1 MHTPALIMPI
11 MLAILLLPTTVFGAP
26 TLLGHT
32 HDPGD
37 HHVGPSHDDEG
48 EGDGAPPEGS
58 GDGTEA
64 AQQDWDVLAVH
75 GQHHAATIEVSE
87 GTFMSVS
94 AHGDALVFDLLGD
107 IWSLPLEG
115 GTATRLTDD
124 AAWDSEPRF
133 SPDGTR
139 IAFVSDRGG
148 NENVWTMNPD
158 GSGRVQVTHEEDAR
172 VTDPVWDP
180 TGDWLVVRRRTVDTR
195 SIGVTE
201 LWQVHLDGGAGFRL
215 TSLDE
220 DPHAG
225 EAAVSADGRY
235 VYFSTRN
242 GRFDYDHDPVAG
254 LWRVVRLD
262 RQTGQ
267 MRTIVG
273 GGGSAVRPEL
283 SPDGRTLAF
292 VSRDRTKTLL
302 EVMELDSGRR
312 RVIADWLDHD
322 HMEGFALHGV
332 YPDMAWLP
340 SDEIVLWAEGKLWR
354 LGLDGARTEIPF
366 TASGTWTFHDVPRPT
381 LAPANEVTA
390 RVVRWPVAAPDGRI
404 AFSAMGVL
412 WERSAA
418 GTVTRVSEG
427 NGYAPAW
434 SPNGDSLAYTTW
446 KDCPAASAAPEDATV
461 PLPDCG
467 GRLLV
472 RTGRKTVRLPLS
484 GELVNPSWDADGDRL
499 VVLRGRNGQAEP
511 GPAAWWEIV
520 LLEKGKRSGWTSH
533 VVGDVGGQGFRA
545 PQLRLHRDRVWWSE
559 RRATGARAP
568 AETVLKSMNLDGND
582 VRTHLVFPG
591 AQEVV
596 ISPDFRRVA
605 YKLGH
610 AAHVAALPSQWWG
623 SEVSLSALPKR
634 TVAKEVG
641 DWLAWEPGT
650 NALSWSVGNTRYTV
664 DATDVTDPEDD
675 ARKSVPREMQLLATL
690 PRARPDGVLALTGAT
705 VLTMN
710 GDEAIKD
717 ATVVIDGDRIVSVE
731 PGGSVPQGATVRD
744 VAGKYVMPG
753 FIDVHAHSHY
763 AHGDVLPEQ
772 DWRYLTAL
780 DFGVTTVHDPSANT
794 DNVFTLAEMVEAG
807 LMDGPRVY
815 STGFV
820 LYGALSNDGAKTPDA
835 EAALGHVRR
844 LKAVGAPS
852 VKVYQQS
859 RRDQRQWYV
868 AACNELG
875 VLCVAEGGGD
885 IWMTLGMVADGFQ
898 AIEHALPIAPLYSDV
913 KQWMA
918 ASRSED
924 SWGSAYTPTL
934 LVAYGGM
941 SGENFF
947 YQHHN
952 PIRSERLL
960 RNHPRRALDR
970 KAWRWKMHAQD
981 GDWNHQQT
989 ARDAAEMARDGVL
1002 VTLGAHG
1009 QLQGLGVHWEL
1020 WALGGPGAMTPAE
1033 ALRAGTIEGARY
1045 LGLEDQLGTVEAGKL
1060 ADLVVLD
1067 ADPRMDLHRTTD
1079 IAFTVKNGTIYE

>member
-1 MHTPALIMPI
+1 
-11 MLAILLLPTTVFGAP
+11 MLALLLPASAVAAP
-26 TLLGHT
+26 GLLGHT

-37 HHVGPSHDDEG
+37 HHVGPSHDDAEEG
-48 EGDGAPPEGS
+48 EGPAPE
-58 GDGTEA
+58 GDGTGEA
-64 AQQDWDVLAVH
+64 AAEEEWDVLATH
-75 GQHHAATIEVSE
+75 GDHHEATIEVSE

-94 AHGDALVFDLLGD
+94 AHGDRLVFDLLGD
-107 IWSLPLEG
+107 IWSLPLAG
-115 GTATRLTDD
+115 GQATRLTDD

-148 NENVWTMNPD
+148 NENVWTMAVD
-158 GSGRVQVTHEEDAR
+158 GTDLQQVTHEEEAR

-180 TGDWLVVRRRTVDTR
+180 AGDWLVVRRRTVDTR

-201 LWQVHLDGGAGFRL
+201 LWQVHTSGGKGFKL
-215 TSLDE
+215 TSLDS

-225 EAAVSADGRY
+225 EATVSADGRY

-242 GRFDYDHDPVAG
+242 GRFQYDHDPVGG
-254 LWRVVRLD
+254 LWRVARLD
-262 RQTGQ
+262 RKTGQ

-273 GGGSAVRPEL
+273 GAGSAVRPEL
-283 SPDGRTLAF
+283 SPDGATLAF

-302 EVMELDSGRR
+302 EVMDLETGRR
-312 RVIADWLDHD
+312 RVVADWLDHD

-340 SDEIVLWAEGKLWR
+340 SGELVLWAGGKLWR
-354 LGLDGARTEIPF
+354 VNLDGSKAEIPF
-366 TASGTWTFHDVPRPT
+366 TAKGTWTFHDVPRRKLLP
-381 LAPANEVTA
+381 PDEVTA
-390 RVVRWPVAAPDGRI
+390 KVVRWPVSAPDGRI
-404 AFSAMGVL
+404 AFSAMGAL
-412 WERSAA
+412 WERSAD
-418 GTVTRVSEG
+418 GEVTRVSEG

-434 SPNGDSLAYTTW
+434 SPDGKSLAFTTW
-446 KDCPAASAAPEDATV
+446 TDCPAPTEAPEDASA
-461 PLPDCG
+461 PLPECG
-467 GRLLV
+467 GQLLV
-472 RTGRKTVRLPLS
+472 RKGRKTEALPVG
-484 GELVNPSWDADGDRL
+484 GELVNPAWDEDGDRL
-499 VVLRGRNGQAEP
+499 VVLRGRNGNAEP
-511 GPAAWWEIV
+511 GPASWWEVV
-520 LLEKGKRSGWTSH
+520 LLERGKRKQWTATA
-533 VVGDVGGQGFRA
+533 VGDVGGSGFRA
-545 PQLRLHRDRVWWSE
+545 PQLRLRGDRVWWSE
-559 RRATGARAP
+559 NRSTAP
-568 AETVLKSMNLDGND
+568 RTPGETVLKSMNLAGDD

-591 AQEVV
+591 AQEVA

-605 YKLGH
+605 YKQGH
-610 AAHVAALPSQWWG
+610 GAHVAALPDQWWG
-623 SEVSLSALPKR
+623 SEVSLSAVPTR
-634 TVAKEVG
+634 TVAEEIG
-641 DWLAWEPGT
+641 DWLSWEPGT
-650 NALSWSVGNTRYTV
+650 NTVTWAVGNTRY
-664 DATDVTDPEDD
+664 ALDVTDLSKPEDEEAD
-675 ARKSVPREMQLLATL
+675 KPEPTETKLLATL
-690 PRARPDGVLALTGAT
+690 PRHKPSGVLALTGAT

-710 GDEAIKD
+710 GAEVVED
-717 ATVVIDGDRIVSVE
+717 ATVVIKGDRIHSIE
-731 PGGSVPQGATVRD
+731 KGGAVPEGAETRD
-744 VAGKYVMPG
+744 VAGKYVIPG
-753 FIDVHAHSHY
+753 LIDVHAHGHY

-780 DFGVTTVHDPSANT
+780 DFGVTTIHDPSANT
-794 DNVFTLAEMVEAG
+794 DNVFTLAEMVDAG
-807 LMDGPRVY
+807 LMKGPRVY

-820 LYGALSNDGAKTPDA
+820 LYGALSNDGAKTPDKD
-835 EAALGHVRR
+835 AAYGHVRR
-844 LKAVGAPS
+844 LQAVGAPS

-868 AACNELG
+868 AACGELG
-875 VLCVAEGGGD
+875 ALCVAEGGGD
-885 IWMTLGMVADGFQ
+885 LWMNLGMVADGFQ
-898 AIEHALPIAPLYSDV
+898 AIEHALPIAPLYADV

-918 ASRSED
+918 ASRSEG

-952 PIRSERLL
+952 PVTDERLL

-989 ARDAAEMARDGVL
+989 ARDAAEMAREDVL

-1020 WALGGPGAMTPAE
+1020 WALGGPGAMTPME
-1033 ALRAGTIEGARY
+1033 ALQAATIQGARY

-1067 ADPRMDLHRTTD
+1067 EDPREDIHRSTG
-1079 IAFTVKNGTIYE
+1079 IAFTIKNGEIHE